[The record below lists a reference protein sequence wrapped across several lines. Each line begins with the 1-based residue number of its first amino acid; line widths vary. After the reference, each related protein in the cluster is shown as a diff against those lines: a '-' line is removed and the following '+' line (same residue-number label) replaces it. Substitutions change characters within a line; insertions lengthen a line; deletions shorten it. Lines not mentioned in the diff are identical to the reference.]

1 MRWRV
6 RSRRCTTHPLV
17 SVRRLAASTLC
28 LACASLVSA
37 FAVAASASPSL
48 APASLKEGRAPRAPR
63 LPFLRVGRFHGGEQ
77 RTGERVQIE
86 RIGPGPRHQL
96 AELLYLLRLD
106 RLGLVAQC
114 PQFGVIVARLS
125 HHSLPRA
132 RRTEAAQSHDR
143 ADRTAVPNSNTVK

>member
-48 APASLKEGRAPRAPR
+48 APASLTEARAPRAPR
-63 LPFLRVGRFHGGEQ
+63 LPFLRVGRCHGGEQ
-77 RTGERVQIE
+77 RTGQHVQFE
-86 RIGPGPRHQL
+86 RIGPGPRHQPPESL
-96 AELLYLLRLD
+96 HILRIY
-106 RLGLVAQC
+106 RLCRVAPC
-114 PQFGVIVARLS
+114 PQFRSIFARLS
-125 HHSLPRA
+125 HHSLHPPPPPQHA
-132 RRTEAAQSHDR
+132 
-143 ADRTAVPNSNTVK
+143 

>member
-48 APASLKEGRAPRAPR
+48 APASLQEGRAPRAPR
-63 LPFLRVGRFHGGEQ
+63 LPFLRACRFHGGEPF
-77 RTGERVQIE
+77 TGALVPLERF
-86 RIGPGPRHQL
+86 GPGPRHPL
-96 AELLYLLRLD
+96 AMFTYLLSCKR
-106 RLGLVAQC
+106 V
-114 PQFGVIVARLS
+114 V
-125 HHSLPRA
+125 
-132 RRTEAAQSHDR
+132 
-143 ADRTAVPNSNTVK
+143 

>member
-48 APASLKEGRAPRAPR
+48 APASLKEGRATRAPR
-63 LPFLRVGRFHGGEQ
+63 LPILRVGRFPGGEQ
-77 RTGERVQIE
+77 PTRGLVQLAP
-86 RIGPGPRHQL
+86 IGHGPRRHTAALLLPFLL
-96 AELLYLLRLD
+96 ALHV
-106 RLGLVAQC
+106 LVA
-114 PQFGVIVARLS
+114 P
-125 HHSLPRA
+125 
-132 RRTEAAQSHDR
+132 
-143 ADRTAVPNSNTVK
+143 

>member
-77 RTGERVQIE
+77 RTGDRVQIV
-86 RIGPGPRHQL
+86 RIGPGPRPQL
-96 AELLYLLRLD
+96 SQLTSLLCLA
-106 RLGLVAQC
+106 RLGIVAQC
-114 PQFGVIVARLS
+114 PPFRSIIRGLS
-125 HHSLPRA
+125 QLSLPS
-132 RRTEAAQSHDR
+132 TLS
-143 ADRTAVPNSNTVK
+143 PKP

>member
-96 AELLYLLRLD
+96 AERSEEPTSELPSLMRISYAVFCLKKKKKHTVLHIGPVTDSTYPSFLLK
-106 RLGLVAQC
+106 
-114 PQFGVIVARLS
+114 S
-125 HHSLPRA
+125 W
-132 RRTEAAQSHDR
+132 
-143 ADRTAVPNSNTVK
+143 